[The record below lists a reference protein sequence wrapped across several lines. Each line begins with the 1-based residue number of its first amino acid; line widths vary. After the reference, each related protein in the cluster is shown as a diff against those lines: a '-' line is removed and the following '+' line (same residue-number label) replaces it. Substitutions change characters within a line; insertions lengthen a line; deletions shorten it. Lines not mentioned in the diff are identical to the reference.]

1 MLSNLFGKKKK
12 EDVTEKKSDEVV
24 SMKKSKKKKKNE
36 LMSSVLKESVVESVV
51 SEMFQNKNFVFEV
64 DGEKLAIGLLLD
76 TEAVGGF
83 SKKQAKDEA
92 KGSII
97 EQINGSKIRVLITP
111 KFMEEEKILF
121 IPDAVT
127 LDHMNE
133 YTLLTEAPYTI
144 CYVHEDG
151 TVEETNKRMKFDTVL
166 EYIESDSDVYDFVSS
181 FDDRFVNE
189 EEAEEID
196 VDSAF
201 QKPEEENLEDV
212 SYDEDEVEYDEKE
225 VPFGE
230 NSYEEELPADNA
242 YDELSADFNPGWM
255 DESDHE
261 DIDVSDGGLSG
272 EVENEEEVF
281 PEEEESVDDD
291 VEITEEEI
299 MQTISRTFFTDN
311 LNLEI
316 STDAFDAEF
325 MNDRSFRPF
334 VEDRGEGW
342 MNEYLSLLSQEANS
356 ELDTMHRQNLQSLRQ
371 EYFSLLTGY
380 VEKLQREMDYKDPNT
395 GYGEIYAT
403 KEKERDSEK
412 ENIAN
417 RAEEKRKQLR
427 ELYNEGLEKAKNE
440 AINAAIKDY
449 ENKYGQ
455 QHNQELN
462 NVEPMLKQEI
472 DMDFNNFLNEFYRIR
487 RDEAGKQLD
496 LGITETLVKI
506 NERYKEVLDE
516 ENKLYKEHR
525 NNLIQFI
532 RENRENDVA
541 HDKAL
546 AKELAQS
553 EKADKVMAEMT
564 TKLESQTAEFNARR
578 ESLLADIDDIK
589 RNRDKEFER
598 LKEQY
603 DNNLDELRKEL
614 QASRDNYHKLTE
626 EYTRLESKKEDEYKD
641 KLLQKEAEKTQLAG
655 LVDTYERRN
664 KKTSILVAS
673 IALVAVVAS
682 LFVGLF
688 FGMRHGVQ
696 TGEQNI
702 CSQIEQQVEQRV
714 NEHLNT
720 DKTNE

>member
-1 MLSNLFGKKKK
+1 MLNKLFGKKKV
-12 EDVTEKKSDEVV
+12 EDGVENQPNEGAVVKKT
-24 SMKKSKKKKKNE
+24 KQKKKNE

-83 SKKQAKDEA
+83 SKKQSKDEA

-133 YTLLTEAPYTI
+133 YVLLTEAPYTI

-151 TVEETNKRMKFDTVL
+151 TIEETDKPMTFGTVL
-166 EYIESDSDVYDFVSS
+166 DYIESDSDVYDFVSS
-181 FDDRFVNE
+181 FDDRFVNDEEVE
-189 EEAEEID
+189 EESD
-196 VDSAF
+196 DDSAF
-201 QKPEEENLEDV
+201 MKPEEEGV
-212 SYDEDEVEYDEKE
+212 SYDENEVEYDEE
-225 VPFGE
+225 GVPFGE
-230 NSYEEELPADNA
+230 NYYEKEPPVDSG
-242 YDELSADFNPGWM
+242 YDEFSADFNPNWE
-255 DESDHE
+255 DESDYG
-261 DIDVSDGGLSG
+261 DIDTSYGGLSG
-272 EVENEEEVF
+272 ELENDEEYSSEEDDM
-281 PEEEESVDDD
+281 PEED
-291 VEITEEEI
+291 VEVTEEQV
-299 MQTISRTFFTDN
+299 MQTVSRTFFTDN

-325 MNDRSFRPF
+325 MNDMSFRPF

-371 EYFSLLTGY
+371 EYFNLLTGY
-380 VEKLQREMDYKDPNT
+380 VENLQREMDYKDPNT
-395 GYGEIYAT
+395 GYGEIYDT
-403 KEKERDSEK
+403 KKKERDSEK

-417 RAEEKRKQLR
+417 KAEEKRKQLR
-427 ELYNEGLEKAKNE
+427 KLYSEGLEKAKEE
-440 AINAAIKDY
+440 AISAATKDY

-472 DMDFNNFLNEFYRIR
+472 DMDFNNFLNDFYRIR

-506 NERYKEVLDE
+506 NKRYKEVLAE

-553 EKADKVMAEMT
+553 EKADKVMSEMT
-564 TKLESQTAEFNARR
+564 AKLESQTAEFNARR

-626 EYTRLESKKEDEYKD
+626 EYARLESKKEDEYRD
-641 KLLQKEAEKTQLAG
+641 KLLQKDAEKTQLAG

-664 KKTSILVAS
+664 KKTGILVAS
-673 IALVAVVAS
+673 IALVAIVAS

-688 FGMRHGVQ
+688 FGMRNGVQ
-696 TGEQNI
+696 IGEQNVR
-702 CSQIEQQVEQRV
+702 SQIEQQVEQRV
-714 NEHLNT
+714 SEHF
-720 DKTNE
+720 DTNETNE